1 MKELSTGTT
10 DVDCVG
16 DWEQWDTSKCA
27 TDSKTQTR
35 TYKVTTKE
43 SGNGKKCD
51 NAQGDV
57 QTEPCPTSSYR
68 MKRSS
73 SSLFIFFLMLM
84 FFGLIV
90 ILVVFST
97 PRARPTLSLSF

>member
-27 TDSKTQTR
+27 TDSKTRTR

-51 NAQGDV
+51 KAQGDV
-57 QTEPCPTSSYR
+57 QTEPCPTSYR